1 MPSANWY
8 PDPQNHAQL
17 RWWDGARWT
26 MHVLDAPAR
35 RRLQPAAVVV
45 IVLLGSLVV
54 LGAGIVTLIMFM
66 GAVVR

>member
-1 MPSANWY
+1 
-8 PDPQNHAQL
+8 
-17 RWWDGARWT
+17 

-54 LGAGIVTLIMFM
+54 LGAGIVTLIMFL